1 MDRSPPPF
9 FRQGPSANA
18 RVFFFTVLSIAL
30 MIADARFDTLSGLRQ
45 GIGNALYPM
54 QKVVQTPGRML
65 GTTTDYVAEVA
76 SLREENAELK
86 RIEALNASTL
96 LQVEQLRQENA
107 QLRELAG
114 ARERAAVHS
123 VVAEVMYETRDPF
136 TNRLVLDKGQHQ
148 KIAAGQPV
156 IDSTGLVGQITRV
169 FQFSSEMTLVTDR
182 DIAIPVQVQRT
193 GMRTVAF
200 GGAPGA
206 RMELRYLAAN
216 ADVRA
221 GDMLVTSG
229 LDKLYPSG
237 IPVGKVASIDRGD
250 KNDLIKVLV
259 DPIAAI
265 RNGRLLVILQVDT
278 SGVPPAPAPE
288 AALST
293 RRKKA
298 SRER

>member
-18 RVFFFTVLSIAL
+18 RAFFFAVLSIAL
-30 MIADARFDTLSGLRQ
+30 MIADARFDALSGLRQ

-54 QKVVQTPGRML
+54 QKVVQTPGRMI

-76 SLREENAELK
+76 SLRDENAELR
-86 RIEALNASTL
+86 RIEALNANTL

-107 QLRELAG
+107 QLRELVG
-114 ARERAAVHS
+114 ARERAPVHS
-123 VVAEVMYETRDPF
+123 VVAEVMFETRDAF

-156 IDSTGLVGQITRV
+156 IDASGLVGQVTRV

-182 DIAIPVQVQRT
+182 DIAVPVQVQRT

-216 ADVRA
+216 ADVRP
-221 GDMLVTSG
+221 GDLIVTSG
-229 LDKLYPSG
+229 LDRLYPAG
-237 IPVGKVASIDRGD
+237 VPVGRIASIDRGD

-259 DPIAAI
+259 DPIAAV
-265 RNGRLLVILQVDT
+265 RNSRLLVILQVDT
-278 SGVPPAPAPE
+278 SGVPPMPAPDG
-288 AALST
+288 AAAAR
-293 RRKKA
+293 RRKTT
-298 SRER
+298 RER